1 MTYPQNEGNA
11 LALFDRTIAFHPI
24 LVDWTGSIKAALM
37 LSQLIYWTKLTKN
50 PGKWIYKTRK
60 EWWDEIR
67 MTRREQENA
76 RAVLVEGAFIE
87 ERLSGHPAKMFY
99 RVRPEVIR
107 KLALSQLGSNIPT
120 GRAETAQLVGLKHTN
135 SSETT
140 KEITTRNGSKA
151 AGAVPAEPRAVLL
164 NDLPDTSVPK
174 FSGPVRDFANWSRSK
189 GFHVRLRLSP
199 TDIKYAKGGGP
210 GGWSRDT
217 LLAWENAFQQ
227 FIKRVPAQQVGSVL
241 SLYIKEHVLLTQER
255 NAPVCQTFL
264 TFLERFDWIDRTVRQ
279 LKQFRK
285 RESGTEDGQPEWTP
299 AE

>member
-1 MTYPQNEGNA
+1 MNDLIRSQRKNWHFSVEKEFVLGQNSDLSGPARFLYIILLSFVSPDSLQPFPGMQLLSNA
-11 LALFDRTIAFHPI
+11 MGSTEKTVLKYRQELESRGWLSIERTRNPKTSQFGRNIYNLLDGPHPVAI
-24 LVDWTGSIKAALM
+24 GKKAGMANLP
-37 LSQLIYWTKLTKN
+37 TKSNHK
-50 PGKWIYKTRK
+50 RK
-60 EWWDEIR
+60 EG
-67 MTRREQENA
+67 T
-76 RAVLVEGAFIE
+76 
-87 ERLSGHPAKMFY
+87 
-99 RVRPEVIR
+99 
-107 KLALSQLGSNIPT
+107 
-120 GRAETAQLVGLKHTN
+120 
-135 SSETT
+135 
-140 KEITTRNGSKA
+140 
-151 AGAVPAEPRAVLL
+151 AVPAEPPAVLL

-217 LLAWENAFQQ
+217 LLAWESAFQQ